1 LEYGEYNHWDNVP
14 MAVKDRE
21 IIPLAVC
28 YETDSMV
35 WIITANEI
43 IPNEENFQT
52 LKKCHRQNQT
62 HYEIRIRWKD
72 KKHAP

>member
-14 MAVKDRE
+14 MTVKDRE

-52 LKKCHRQNQT
+52 LKNATGKT
-62 HYEIRIRWKD
+62 KLTMKFKD
-72 KKHAP
+72 KKAP